1 MTEKTR
7 FVEGLCLDCYA
18 KKWEILF
25 TDALRQSRRV
35 EAFGEELVRLP
46 DFALV
51 AETVYINFP
60 NTNMKLQLDNQ
71 IPIFELYDDKNLLL
85 TVDAIGWR
93 YTSSQRGGTWSGI
106 IEGNVL
112 SISRIILETFA
123 KQDYVV
129 FKPEE
134 GNMYEYPIKG
144 KKRLYRKPVDLEL
157 RQCMDCKQRGYI
169 KKVFFGDKKS
179 QLFQADYFIY
189 GGNSRK
195 KFDPFHKCLNCGWTL

>member
-7 FVEGLCLDCYA
+7 FAEGLCLGCYA

-35 EAFGEELVRLP
+35 EAFGEESVKLP

-71 IPIFELYDDKNLLL
+71 IPTFELYDDKNLLL

-106 IEGNVL
+106 IEGNVF

-134 GNMYEYPIKG
+134 TNVYEYPIKG

-157 RQCMDCKQRGYI
+157 RQCMDCKQRGHI

-179 QLFQADYFIY
+179 ELFQADYFIY
-189 GGNSRK
+189 GGNSRR
-195 KFDPFHKCLNCGWTL
+195 KFDPFYKCLHCGWTL